1 MTAFM
6 TVAALVLVMYTAMV
20 DMAMVSTCTA
30 NYEVIETDYNTADCN
45 LELYRWPVDA
55 CRAFSSFFLC

>member
-20 DMAMVSTCTA
+20 DMAMVSTCTG
-30 NYEVIETDYNTADCN
+30 NYEVIETDYNTAA
-45 LELYRWPVDA
+45 LQFRGVQV
-55 CRAFSSFFLC
+55 SS